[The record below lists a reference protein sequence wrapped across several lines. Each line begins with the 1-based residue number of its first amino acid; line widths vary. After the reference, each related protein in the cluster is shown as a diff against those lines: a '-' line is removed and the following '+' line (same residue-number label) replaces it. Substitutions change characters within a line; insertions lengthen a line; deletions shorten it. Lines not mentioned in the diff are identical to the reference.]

1 MSIKYFRNDALET
14 DWDISSVGFEEI
26 APNTT
31 YLSQKHFAGYYFDPE
46 KGRILKEYQLVYIT
60 EGVLETKSRG
70 IYY

>member
-31 YLSQKHFAGYYFDPE
+31 LSQKHFAGYYFDPE

-60 EGVLETKSRG
+60 EGVLETKNRG